1 MPPGRRDERATGNAL
16 QGAGGHMKALHAL
29 GLREAAAQVAS
40 GAISSEA
47 LVAACAARIAALEP
61 RVGAWQ
67 CFEPSRVIE
76 AARAAD
82 RALAAARGEASEDP
96 SAVLPPAERGFLHGV
111 PVGVKDIIDVRG
123 YPTGMGSSLYAEY
136 RPERSAE
143 LVERMAASGA
153 LVMGKTV
160 TTEFA
165 FMQPS
170 RTCNPWNTGHSPG
183 GSSSGSAAAVACGMV
198 PAAIGTQ
205 TNGSVIRPA
214 AFCGVVGYKPGR
226 DLISTAGVLPF
237 SPTFDQPGVF
247 ARSVADAGLLAS
259 WLTHRTGIIG
269 RHIAPARSAPRMAAV
284 RTPLWDRV
292 EPAQRGRFEE
302 DLGRLRA
309 AGAVVE
315 DVELP
320 PAFAEAWK
328 IHRTIMLHEAARLAQ
343 PVRALHRDGFSDTI
357 NRAFDEGEAIP
368 VSDYRA
374 AMAARERLLDAFA
387 LLLDRGY
394 AAVLTVP
401 AAGEAPAG
409 LETTGDPAFCTPW
422 TLLSAPAISIPTGL
436 GPRGLPLGLQVVG
449 RRWESNYL
457 LATAAWCEAQ
467 LPFRHL
473 VERDAA

>member
-1 MPPGRRDERATGNAL
+1 V
-16 QGAGGHMKALHAL
+16 K
-29 GLREAAAQVAS
+29 
-40 GAISSEA
+40 
-47 LVAACAARIAALEP
+47 
-61 RVGAWQ
+61 AWQ
-67 CFEPSRVIE
+67 CFEPARVVE

-82 RALAAARGEASEDP
+82 RALAAAREHATEDP
-96 SAVLPPAERGFLHGV
+96 AAALPLAERGFLHGV
-111 PVGVKDIIDVRG
+111 PVGVKDIIDVAG
-123 YPTGMGSSLYAEY
+123 YPTVMGSDLYADY
-136 RPERSAE
+136 RPARSAE
-143 LVERMAASGA
+143 LVDRLAASGA
-153 LVMGKTV
+153 VVMGKTV

-170 RTCNPWNTGHSPG
+170 RTRNPWNTAHSPG

-269 RHIAPARSAPRMAAV
+269 RQIAPARSAPRMAAV

-292 EPAQRGRFEE
+292 EPAQRGRFDE

-309 AGAVVE
+309 AGAVVDE
-315 DVELP
+315 VELA

-328 IHRTIMLHEAARLAQ
+328 IHRTIMLHEAARLAK
-343 PVRALHRDGFSDTI
+343 PVRTLHRAAFSDTV
-357 NRAFDEGEAIP
+357 NRALDEGEAIAAQ
-368 VSDYRA
+368 DYRA
-374 AMAARERLLDAFA
+374 AMSARERLLDAFA
-387 LLLDRGY
+387 LLLDGGY

-409 LETTGDPAFCTPW
+409 LETTGDPAFCTLW
-422 TLLSAPAISIPTGL
+422 TLLCAPVITLPTGL
-436 GPRGLPLGLQVVG
+436 GPRGLPLGLQIVG

-457 LATAAWCEAQ
+457 LASAAWCEAQ
-467 LPFRHL
+467 LTFPQL